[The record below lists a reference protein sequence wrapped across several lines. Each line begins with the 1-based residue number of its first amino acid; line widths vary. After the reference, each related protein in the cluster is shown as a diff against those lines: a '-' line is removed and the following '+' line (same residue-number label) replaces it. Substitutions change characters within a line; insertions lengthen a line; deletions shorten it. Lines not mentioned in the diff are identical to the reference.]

1 VLHHH
6 DLWIVD
12 SLLMAVETRQFDCGL
27 VRLGARVAEENPV
40 HLCVFAQQVRQFVLP
55 GDGIQVRRV

>member
-1 VLHHH
+1 METVLHHH

-27 VRLGARVAEENPV
+27 VRLGARVAEENPGPS
-40 HLCVFAQQVRQFVLP
+40 VRFRTAGPPVCAA
-55 GDGIQVRRV
+55 R